1 MNDLAKVNDPVLNNN
16 LILQQVQKLM
26 DMLTPETE
34 TEQKAKS
41 TEPFVMREKDRAY
54 VGQLW
59 YANGDGWCSYEMMAT
74 FMGCGVPTVINLLS
88 RARNDEDYIVES
100 MPFVG
105 RTKLYRIRA
114 SYSSDIEG
122 VAV

>member
-1 MNDLAKVNDPVLNNN
+1 MNDLAKVNDSVLDNN
-16 LILQQVQKLM
+16 LILQQMQKLM
-26 DMLTPETE
+26 DMLNPETQ

-59 YANGDGWCSYEMMAT
+59 LTNGDGWCTYEMMAT

-100 MPFVG
+100 MPYKG
-105 RTKLYRIRA
+105 RTKLYRICA